1 MAIVVYD
8 ITNRPSFESINKW
21 VQDVRTERGTDVLII
36 VVGNKLDLEERR
48 TVTADEATEK
58 AT

>member
-1 MAIVVYD
+1 M
-8 ITNRPSFESINKW
+8 
-21 VQDVRTERGTDVLII
+21 DVRTERGTDVLII

-48 TVTADEATEK
+48 TVSTDEATQK